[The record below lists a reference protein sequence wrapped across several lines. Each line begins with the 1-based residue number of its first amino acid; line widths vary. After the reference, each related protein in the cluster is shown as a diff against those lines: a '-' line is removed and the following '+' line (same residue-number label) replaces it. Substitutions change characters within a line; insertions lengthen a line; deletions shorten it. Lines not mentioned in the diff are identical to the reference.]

1 MGKITKLTQS
11 EGGGQ
16 TTAYPITIPQAIV
29 DPSKRISLRDE
40 LNSQR
45 VGNLLLDTNKGSIG
59 WSSSPNYDITG
70 VRYDNEG
77 EKYASF
83 TRNDVVRDWEIFLY
97 KLRPELIEAGK
108 TYTLSLKIRQL
119 EHGTATNVE
128 GVALKAAINT
138 QSGTDVLANLVDER
152 NGNVTKL
159 NEWVQMEFT
168 IVPTASGSVG
178 GSQLIYI
185 KTVTTNQLSWLEIKD
200 ICLVEGYSSLGWLP
214 AQEEIK
220 RTATVIDNGTSNVSV
235 ASLLADIYYKWDTI
249 SSLTITTLEANLVT
263 SSLHEYM
270 FQFTAS
276 SSGCTL
282 TLPSSIK
289 WMNGETPTIEAGKT
303 YQVSIV
309 NNLAVCGMFE

>member
-11 EGGGQ
+11 EGGGK

-29 DPSKRISLRDE
+29 DPDSMKTLREELDAQRI
-40 LNSQR
+40 
-45 VGNLLLDTNKGSIG
+45 GNLLLDTNKGTIG

-70 VRYDNEG
+70 IRYDNEG

-83 TRNDVVRDWEIFLY
+83 TRNEVARDWETFLY
-97 KLRPELIEAGK
+97 KLRPEVIEANK
-108 TYTLSLKIRQL
+108 TYTLSFKIRQL

-128 GVALKAAINT
+128 GAALKAGIMT
-138 QSGTDVLANLVDER
+138 QSGTDVLSSLVDER
-152 NGNVTKL
+152 NGNVSKL

-168 IVPTASGSVG
+168 IVSSASGSVG
-178 GSQLIYI
+178 GSQVIYI
-185 KTVTTNQLSWLEIKD
+185 KTATTNQLSWFEIKD
-200 ICLVEGYSSLGWLP
+200 LCLVEGYSSLGWLP

-220 RTATVIDNGTSNVSV
+220 RTTTVIDNGTSNVSV
-235 ASLLADIYYKWDTI
+235 SVLLADIYYKWGVISALTI
-249 SSLTITTLEANLVT
+249 STLEANLVST
-263 SSLHEYM
+263 ALHEYM

-282 TLPSSIK
+282 TLPSGIK
-289 WMNGETPTIEAGKT
+289 WLNGETPVIEGGKT

-309 NNLAVCGMFE
+309 NNLAVCGVFE